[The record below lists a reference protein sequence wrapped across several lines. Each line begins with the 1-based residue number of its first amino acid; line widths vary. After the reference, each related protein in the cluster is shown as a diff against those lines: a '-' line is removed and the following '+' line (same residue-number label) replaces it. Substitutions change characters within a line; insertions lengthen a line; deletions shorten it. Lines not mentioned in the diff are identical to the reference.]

1 MKAETP
7 LLTSALETEIVDTSF
22 NANHPCP
29 LISAEVE
36 AVPSLPDG
44 WVRLH
49 LVLPDYFTLQVFGE
63 ADVILAA
70 LIKRRRGFTSTFSN
84 CLDYWHTLG
93 QAAPPRLAQWPGA
106 SLFWASPPDE
116 KQGRFAVYSIP
127 QNCGI
132 QYLAGYEGP
141 NAQADDNADY
151 GNLSGTPAGA
161 ANHGFPTHWHHNSRA
176 AWDLFLATV
185 KTVQPF
191 GESTAA

>member
-1 MKAETP
+1 MKADTP
-7 LLTSALETEIVDTSF
+7 LLTSALEAEIVDNSF
-22 NANHPCP
+22 TENHPCP

-44 WVRLH
+44 WARLH
-49 LVLPDYFTLQVFGE
+49 LVLPDYSTLQVFGE

-70 LIKRRRGFTSTFSN
+70 LIKRRDGSASIFSN
-84 CLDYWHTLG
+84 CLDYWNSLG

-106 SLFWASPPDE
+106 GLFWASPPDE
-116 KQGRFAVYSIP
+116 NNGRFAVYSIP

-151 GNLSGTPAGA
+151 DNLSGTPAGA
-161 ANHGFPTHWHHNSRA
+161 ATHGFPTHWHHNSRA
-176 AWDLFLATV
+176 AWDLFLTTV
-185 KTVQPF
+185 KTDQPF

>member
-1 MKAETP
+1 MTP
-7 LLTSALETEIVDTSF
+7 CDE
-22 NANHPCP
+22 
-29 LISAEVE
+29 
-36 AVPSLPDG
+36 
-44 WVRLH
+44 
-49 LVLPDYFTLQVFGE
+49 
-63 ADVILAA
+63 LAA
-70 LIKRRRGFTSTFSN
+70 LGAFYNIDVTSTIAAHAAA
-84 CLDYWHTLG
+84 LDRYAEWVLGHDDLALVTLG
-93 QAAPPRLAQWPGA
+93 SADALCSLPSVAPIAAARLRAAVAQWPGA